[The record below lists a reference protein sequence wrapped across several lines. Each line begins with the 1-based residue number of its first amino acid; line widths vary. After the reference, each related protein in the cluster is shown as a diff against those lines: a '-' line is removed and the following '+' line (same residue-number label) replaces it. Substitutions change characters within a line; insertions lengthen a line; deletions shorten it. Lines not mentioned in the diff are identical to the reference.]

1 MIEGRAGP
9 LPGLAATGG
18 PAIKLKLL
26 AQDGCVALSQP
37 NQADG

>member
-1 MIEGRAGP
+1 LRGAPG
-9 LPGLAATGG
+9 LSPGLAATGG

-37 NQADG
+37 NQADH